1 MQANVSVPLAPKAV
15 PSLPGRLD
23 SARSMRLR
31 NSPTPARNRASSARS
46 STTHPSSLVHQSMST
61 LCLKQWLI
69 WTSRQLTAVQLGR
82 DHRTLV
88 TENADLL
95 SRLAVASNAFPA
107 LNKVSIGIEDEF
119 RLRRH
124 LT

>member
-1 MQANVSVPLAPKAV
+1 
-15 PSLPGRLD
+15 
-23 SARSMRLR
+23 
-31 NSPTPARNRASSARS
+31 
-46 STTHPSSLVHQSMST
+46 MST

-69 WTSRQLTAVQLGR
+69 WTRRQLTAVQLGR

-119 RLRRH
+119 RLRRR